1 MIVEYGETIERMY
14 SKNGEDNLDLKF
26 LFDEAVLNYEKRRPN
41 YGTELFKDVIKY
53 AEITMDKSL
62 LEVGCGT
69 GQATEPFLKTK
80 CKVTAVELGEN
91 LASFTR
97 EKFKAYKDFN
107 VIRAAFEDYECEDN
121 TFDMLY
127 SATAFHWIPDEIGY
141 KKAYRIIKSG
151 GTIALFWNRPSPND
165 KDNPVHQKIQSIYRE
180 VLPQW
185 SNKVTQSQDKPKYS
199 SVNKI
204 EQYGFVNVEFKQ
216 YHNIRK
222 MTGVEYVELLNTY
235 SDHIALEK
243 SIKLLLFNAIRTAIE
258 EYGNEIIIN
267 DTVEL
272 YLGKK

>member
-1 MIVEYGETIERMY
+1 MIFVERIYT
-14 SKNGEDNLDLKF
+14 KNGDGNLDLKF
-26 LFDEAVLNYEKRRPN
+26 TFDEVVLNYEKRRPN

-53 AEITMDKSL
+53 AEINMDKTL

-91 LASFTR
+91 LASYTR
-97 EKFKAYKDFN
+97 EKFKAYGNFN
-107 VIRAAFEDYECEDN
+107 VVPCAFEDYDCDDN
-121 TFDMLY
+121 KFDMLY

-141 KKAYRIIKSG
+141 KKAFRIIKSG
-151 GTIALFWNRPSPND
+151 GTIALFWNKPAPNH
-165 KDNPVHQKIQSIYRE
+165 KDNPVHQKIQTIYKE
-180 VLPQW
+180 LLPQW
-185 SNKVTQSQDKPKYS
+185 NNNLSHTQDEPRYS

-204 EQYGFVNVEFKQ
+204 EQYGFVNAEFKQ

-243 SIKLLLFNAIRTAIE
+243 PIKSLLFDAVRTAIE
-258 EYGNEIIIN
+258 ECGNEIIIN

-272 YLGKK
+272 FLAKKP

>member
-1 MIVEYGETIERMY
+1 MY
-14 SKNGEDNLDLKF
+14 CENGDDNLDLKY

-53 AEITMDKSL
+53 SKITMDKSL

-69 GQATEPFLKTK
+69 GQATEPFLKIK
-80 CKVTAVELGEN
+80 CKLTAVELGEK
-91 LASFTR
+91 LALYTR
-97 EKFKAYKDFN
+97 EKFKAYINFN
-107 VIRAAFEDYECEDN
+107 VVRSSFEDYDCDYN
-121 TFDMLY
+121 KFDMLY

-141 KKAYRIIKSG
+141 KKAYRIIRSG

-180 VLPQW
+180 LLPQW
-185 SNKVTQSQDKPKYS
+185 GNKVTHSQDKQKYS

-222 MTGVEYVELLNTY
+222 MTGIEYVELLNTY

-243 SIKLLLFNAIRTAIE
+243 PMKSLLFDGIRTAIE
-258 EYGNEIIIN
+258 EFGNEIIIN

-272 YLGKK
+272 YLAKKP

>member
-1 MIVEYGETIERMY
+1 MIVEYGETIERMF
-14 SKNGEDNLDLKF
+14 SKNGDDNLDLKF
-26 LFDEAVLNYEKRRPN
+26 LFDEVVLNYEKRRPN

-53 AEITMDKSL
+53 AEITMDRFL

-97 EKFKAYKDFN
+97 EKFKVYKNFN
-107 VIRAAFEDYECEDN
+107 CVRSAFEDYECDDN
-121 TFDMLY
+121 KFDMLY

-180 VLPQW
+180 LLPQW
-185 SNKVTQSQDKPKYS
+185 SNNVTQTQAKPKYS
-199 SVNKI
+199 SINKI

-216 YHNIRK
+216 YHNVRK

-243 SIKLLLFNAIRTAIE
+243 SIKSLLFDAIRTAIE

>member
-1 MIVEYGETIERMY
+1 
-14 SKNGEDNLDLKF
+14 LDLKF
-26 LFDEAVLNYEKRRPN
+26 LFDEAVINYEKRRPT

-53 AEITMDKSL
+53 AEITKDKSL

-69 GQATEPFLKTK
+69 GQATETFLKTK

-97 EKFKAYKDFN
+97 EKFKAYEKFN
-107 VIRAAFEDYECEDN
+107 IVRSAFEDYVCDDN
-121 TFDMLY
+121 KFDMLY
-127 SATAFHWIPDEIGY
+127 SATAFHWIPEEIGY
-141 KKAYRIIKSG
+141 KKAYRILKSG

-165 KDNPVHQKIQSIYRE
+165 KDNPVHQKIQAIYRE

-185 SNKVTQSQDKPKYS
+185 SNNVTQSQDKPKYS
-199 SVNKI
+199 SINKI
-204 EQYGFVNVEFKQ
+204 EKYGFVNVETKE
-216 YHNIRK
+216 YHNTRK

-243 SIKLLLFNAIRTAIE
+243 PIKSLLYDGIRTAIE
-258 EYGNEIIIN
+258 DLGNEIIIN

-272 YLGKK
+272 YLAKKP